1 MDLRGLTT
9 EQGMMGGVMFLL
21 GIHQFGWLK
30 ENIGEFDLFGKVP
43 VLKDVPIVKDL
54 TPLKV
59 LGVGGIYYGSKM
71 LYACCVME

>member
-1 MDLRGLTT
+1 MDFNGLTT

-21 GIHQFGWLK
+21 GIHQFGWLRA
-30 ENIGEFDLFGKVP
+30 NIGDFNFITL
-43 VLKDVPIVKDL
+43 PIVGDL

-71 LYACCVME
+71 LYDCCVME